1 MIRRRQW
8 LLFCERDAPGSVRT
22 HVLRE
27 LAPHPA
33 GAGRALA
40 VHLAP
45 GRRSHDE
52 QMDVMGAFADEFPG
66 EGLAF
71 LEDVAVPAWRELGV
85 ELY

>member
-1 MIRRRQW
+1 VQE
-8 LLFCERDAPGSVRT
+8 ER
-22 HVLRE
+22 L
-27 LAPHPA
+27 
-33 GAGRALA
+33 ALA